1 MRRNNRSNQL
11 WYWILMFG
19 FVGIILLAGL
29 SGVFRPIQGLLMIPL
44 TAISSLFNRT
54 AIVADQAGNEL
65 FDVNALRQ
73 RNQELEAQ
81 LARITG
87 ELIELREISSDY
99 ERLTQL
105 LNYTSANQDREY
117 LTADVVGLEAQG
129 FVRALIINKGSRDG
143 LQVGM
148 PVITELG
155 LVGRV
160 YDVTANSSR
169 VQLIT
174 DQNSFVSSRLQTSR
188 AEGSI
193 QGRGLLTG
201 SLTMRYIGIDSE
213 IIVGDLV
220 VTSGLGGNF
229 PPDIVVGQV
238 TSAQSLEFE
247 LSQEATIS
255 SFIDFSTLEFVL
267 VITNFE
273 PVDISIFDAQS
284 EEAP

>member
-1 MRRNNRSNQL
+1 
-11 WYWILMFG
+11 MFG